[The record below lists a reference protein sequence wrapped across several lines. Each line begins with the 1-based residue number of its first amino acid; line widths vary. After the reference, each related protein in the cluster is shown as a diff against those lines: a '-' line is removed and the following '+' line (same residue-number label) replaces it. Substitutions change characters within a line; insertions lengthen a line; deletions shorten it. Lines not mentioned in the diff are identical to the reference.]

1 MMTLRAVIS
10 KMFFPSLSTCESPP
24 RAGAFRVC
32 AAGPGR
38 RYCGEGHRAG
48 SPGHVDGASPG
59 AGPHEHN
66 DPPGDQS
73 REALQV
79 KMSRPTMGP
88 DTCGRNMSDDTLW
101 AVHNS
106 IVGTPDTSI
115 QQLTEL
121 SEHLHPGSR
130 PLYGHAGPMPHR
142 DVRSSIAWFGRAGVP
157 ALHAV
162 ALPPYASATAPFPGA
177 PARTRQG
184 CAGGQPRPARWGTIA
199 S

>member
-1 MMTLRAVIS
+1 MWT
-10 KMFFPSLSTCESPP
+10 EH
-24 RAGAFRVC
+24 
-32 AAGPGR
+32 
-38 RYCGEGHRAG
+38 HRAR
-48 SPGHVDGASPG
+48 
-59 AGPHEHN
+59 GPHEHN

-79 KMSRPTMGP
+79 KLSRPTMGT
-88 DTCGRNMSDDTLW
+88 DTCGRNMSNDTLW

-106 IVGTPDTSI
+106 IVGTPDTSM
-115 QQLTEL
+115 QQFTEL

-130 PLYGHAGPMPHR
+130 HLYGHAGPMPHR
-142 DVRSSIAWFGRAGVP
+142 DVRRSMAWFSRAGVP
-157 ALHAV
+157 ALHAS

-184 CAGGQPRPARWGTIA
+184 CAGGQPRRHGGERWHLRGETRWLTPTIIPM